1 MTLYD
6 EIEEDMNCFY
16 KNDEDDNETEEEKE
30 IVVNDLELAMR
41 RKHTAELFKE
51 FDNSFT
57 KIMTRKLYK

>member
-16 KNDEDDNETEEEKE
+16 KNDEDDNKNEEEKE

-41 RKHTAELFKE
+41 KKHLGSRICGSRSWIKW
-51 FDNSFT
+51 
-57 KIMTRKLYK
+57 

>member
-30 IVVNDLELAMR
+30 IVVND
-41 RKHTAELFKE
+41 
-51 FDNSFT
+51 
-57 KIMTRKLYK
+57 